1 MKVFV
6 LGCNGVVGHAVAAYF
21 REAGHEVHYG
31 FDSNID
37 NQIQSMVGVYYDLP
51 FLKKNIE
58 EIQPDAIINCTAI
71 VNQAAEEDKA
81 GASYLNAFL
90 PHLLESLTAGT
101 KTVVVHRSTDCIFSG
116 AKGQYTLEDMPDA
129 KSFYARTK
137 AVGEL
142 NNEKD
147 ITIRVSLIG
156 PAQDEDDG
164 SLLNWF
170 LHQKGEV
177 KGFANAIWTGL
188 TTLEYAKVIES
199 LLQQK
204 AHGVFQA
211 APKETISKYELLKL
225 FEKHFPGGRSII
237 KVENNRVDKS
247 LVPDWGGYNIQI
259 KGYEEQIVEM
269 KQWIELHPDFYPDY
283 YSNKKN

>member
-1 MKVFV
+1 MKILV
-6 LGCNGVVGHAVAAYF
+6 LGCNGVVGHTVAAYF
-21 REAGHEVHYG
+21 KEEGHDVTCSNDTS
-31 FDSNID
+31 DS
-37 NQIQSMVGVYYDLP
+37 S
-51 FLKKNIE
+51 LKQVLGEGKF
-58 EIQPDAIINCTAI
+58 DAIINCIAV

-81 GASYLNAFL
+81 SAAYLNAYL
-90 PHLLESLTAGT
+90 PHLLEKLTAGT

-116 AKGQYTLEDMPDA
+116 ARGQYTMEDWPDA

-142 NNEKD
+142 NNDKD

-156 PAQDEDDG
+156 PAQDEEDG

-170 LHQKGEV
+170 LQQKELN
-177 KGFANAIWTGL
+177 GFSNAIWTGL
-188 TTLEYAKVIES
+188 TTLEYAKTIES

-211 APKETISKYELLKL
+211 APLSAISKYNLLKL
-225 FEKHFPGGRSII
+225 FEEYFPGGRTIT

-247 LVPDWGGYNIQI
+247 LVPFWGEYDIHIKEYEDQI
-259 KGYEEQIVEM
+259 ADM
-269 KQWIELHPDFYPDY
+269 KNWIANHPNLYPAY
-283 YSNKKN
+283 YYDNK

>member
-1 MKVFV
+1 MKLFV

-21 REAGHEVHYG
+21 KEAGHEVICSNDATEASLKG
-31 FDSNID
+31 FITE
-37 NQIQSMVGVYYDLP
+37 QK
-51 FLKKNIE
+51 F
-58 EIQPDAIINCTAI
+58 DAVINCTAI

-81 GASYLNAFL
+81 GAAYLNAYL

-116 AKGQYTLEDMPDA
+116 AKGQYTLDDMPDA

-142 NNEKD
+142 VNEKD

-156 PAQDEDDG
+156 PAQDKEDG

-170 LHQKGEV
+170 LNQKGEV

-188 TTLEYAKVIES
+188 TTLEYAKAIES
-199 LLQQK
+199 LLKQK

-211 APKETISKYELLKL
+211 APNAVISKYELISL
-225 FEKHFPGGRSII
+225 FEKYFPGDRNII
-237 KVENNRVDKS
+237 KIDNKRVDKS
-247 LVPDWGGYNIQI
+247 LVPFWADYDIQV
-259 KGYEEQIVEM
+259 KGYEEQIMEM
-269 KQWIELHPDFYPDY
+269 KQWIEQHPNLYPAY
-283 YSNKKN
+283 YYDN

>member
-1 MKVFV
+1 MNLFV
-6 LGCNGVVGHAVAAYF
+6 LGNKGVVGHAIALYF
-21 REAGHEVHYG
+21 TEASHDVICSNDTTEVG
-31 FDSNID
+31 IKR
-37 NQIQSMVGVYYDLP
+37 M
-51 FLKKNIE
+51 IE
-58 EIQPDAIINCTAI
+58 EHSFDAIINCTTI

-81 GASYLNAFL
+81 EAAYLNAYL
-90 PHLLESLTAGT
+90 PHLLEKLTAGT

-116 AKGQYTLEDMPDA
+116 AKGQYTLEDWPDA

-142 NNEKD
+142 NNDKD

-156 PAQDEDDG
+156 PAQDKEDG

-170 LHQKGEV
+170 LNQKGEV

-188 TTLEYAKVIES
+188 TTLEYAKTIES
-199 LLQQK
+199 LLEQK

-211 APKETISKYELLKL
+211 APNVAISKYELIKI
-225 FEKHFPGGRSII
+225 FEKYFPGCRAIV
-237 KVENNRVDKS
+237 KVDNNRVDKS
-247 LVPDWGGYNIQI
+247 LVPFWADYNIQI

-269 KQWIELHPDFYPDY
+269 KQWIEQHPDLYPAY
-283 YSNKKN
+283 YYDNK

>member
-1 MKVFV
+1 MNIFV

-21 REAGHEVHYG
+21 KEAGHEVQFAGEEMAY
-31 FDSNID
+31 NV
-37 NQIQSMVGVYYDLP
+37 QQ
-51 FLKKNIE
+51 LKAVISS
-58 EIQPDAIINCTAI
+58 QPDAIINCTAI

-81 GASYLNAFL
+81 RAAYLNAYL

-101 KTVVVHRSTDCIFSG
+101 NTVVVHRSTDCIFSG
-116 AKGQYTLEDMPDA
+116 ARGQYTLEDTPDA

-142 NNEKD
+142 INDKD

-170 LHQKGEV
+170 LQQKGEV

-188 TTLEYAKVIES
+188 TTLEYAKTIEH
-199 LLQQK
+199 LLSQK
-204 AHGVFQA
+204 AHGIFQA
-211 APKETISKYELLKL
+211 APKDSISKYELLKL
-225 FEKHFPGGRSII
+225 FESHFPGNRTIV
-237 KVENNRVDKS
+237 KVDNSRVDKS
-247 LVPDWGGYNIQI
+247 LVPFWGDYVIQTPT
-259 KGYEEQIVEM
+259 YEEQIVDM
-269 KQWIELHPDFYPDY
+269 KHWIENHPDLYPLY
-283 YSNKKN
+283 YYDNK

>member
-1 MKVFV
+1 MKIYI
-6 LGCNGVVGHAVAAYF
+6 LGCTGVVGHAVAAYF
-21 REAGHEVHYG
+21 KEAGHELQSGREEVAYDAVRLKAVITG
-31 FDSNID
+31 F
-37 NQIQSMVGVYYDLP
+37 
-51 FLKKNIE
+51 
-58 EIQPDAIINCTAI
+58 QPDAIINCTAI

-81 GASYLNAFL
+81 RAAYLNAYL

-116 AKGQYTLEDMPDA
+116 VKGQYTLADWPDA

-142 NNEKD
+142 NNDKD

-156 PAQDEDDG
+156 PAQDEADE

-170 LHQKGEV
+170 LNQKGEV

-188 TTLEYAKVIES
+188 TTLEYAKTIES
-199 LLQQK
+199 LLIQK

-211 APKETISKYELLKL
+211 APAEAISKYELIKI
-225 FEKHFPGGRSII
+225 FEKYFPGGRVII
-237 KVENNRVDKS
+237 KVDNNRVDKS
-247 LVPDWGGYNIQI
+247 LVPYWGEYDIQI
-259 KGYEEQIVEM
+259 KGYEEQISEM
-269 KQWIELHPDFYPDY
+269 KEWIEKHPDLYPAY
-283 YSNKKN
+283 YYENK

>member
-1 MKVFV
+1 MKLFV

-21 REAGHEVHYG
+21 KEAGHDVICSNDTTVDSLKSFLTENK
-31 FDSNID
+31 FDA
-37 NQIQSMVGVYYDLP
+37 V
-51 FLKKNIE
+51 
-58 EIQPDAIINCTAI
+58 INSTAI

-81 GASYLNAFL
+81 EAAYLNAYL
-90 PHLLESLTAGT
+90 PHLLEQLTAGSST
-101 KTVVVHRSTDCIFSG
+101 IVVHRSTDCIFSG
-116 AKGQYTLEDMPDA
+116 AKGQYTMDDMPDA

-142 NNEKD
+142 VNEKD

-156 PAQDEDDG
+156 PAQDKEDG

-170 LHQKGEV
+170 LNQKGEV

-188 TTLEYAKVIES
+188 TTFEYAKTIES

-211 APKETISKYELLKL
+211 APKASISKYELIKI
-225 FEKHFPGGRSII
+225 FEKYFPGGRSIV
-237 KVENNRVDKS
+237 KVDNNRVDKS
-247 LVPDWGGYNIQI
+247 LVPYWGNYGI
-259 KGYEEQIVEM
+259 KIKDYEEQIVEM
-269 KQWIELHPDFYPDY
+269 KQWIETHPQMYPAY
-283 YSNKKN
+283 YYDK